1 VVPLRPAKGSRTNT
15 GCHGPIDLDADHGEG
30 VGSRWSLTNDDS
42 APYCADADAPM
53 PVGTIMVITPNTDP
67 PKSDRLRC
75 KAQWAAGRWTLIAAR
90 PLTTAP
96 LKPPRPTRYSP
107 GERSRETLSRLFPS
121 GATDRGDFR
130 LSSVRFAVAVFSNRV
145 GRRSNPG
152 IV

>member
-1 VVPLRPAKGSRTNT
+1 MGGRS
-15 GCHGPIDLDADHGEG
+15 
-30 VGSRWSLTNDDS
+30 
-42 APYCADADAPM
+42 M
-53 PVGTIMVITPNTDP
+53 DP
-67 PKSDRLRC
+67 DC
-75 KAQWAAGRWTLIAAR
+75 GAAAHDGAFKATEA
-90 PLTTAP
+90 
-96 LKPPRPTRYSP
+96 TRYSP